1 MSTESNLAEST
12 SAPIGS
18 PEQLIAA
25 REKRGWSMSDVA
37 SKLGMM
43 PRQIDAIENG
53 RWEALPG
60 HAFVRGAIRA
70 YGNALQADVGP
81 LLATLGEKTH
91 APELRASASLDA
103 PLPRRGALG
112 FDNGGSGSR
121 LTWIVLG
128 VLGVVAIA
136 MYFGRGADLS
146 RVLDAPTSGRTIESV
161 PVQPSGTTAVPQGA
175 RDSATSG
182 SAPAQQGGASTASG
196 ATAGAAAGTTGT
208 GAGTATGATAGTA
221 AGMATGTASGA
232 QAPAGTTEP
241 GGARSPAASVGG
253 ADGRTPA
260 SAEAPRAD
268 SGSAAASGS
277 AGQVPG
283 ADASSGSAAGTAS
296 TTGQAPVASANALV
310 LRFERESWVEIRDAS
325 GRRLLYGTE
334 PAQSMRE
341 VSGSKPYSV
350 TIGNAP
356 FVRLEHAGRT
366 IDLGAVTRNGVAR
379 LTVD

>member
-1 MSTESNLAEST
+1 MTTESNLAEST

-70 YGNALQADVGP
+70 YGKALQADVGP

-161 PVQPSGTTAVPQGA
+161 PVQPSATSATPQGA

-182 SAPAQQGGASTASG
+182 SAPAQQGGTSTAPG
-196 ATAGAAAGTTGT
+196 ATASAVTGTTAGT
-208 GAGTATGATAGTA
+208 GA
-221 AGMATGTASGA
+221 GTASGA

-241 GGARSPAASVGG
+241 GGARSSAASVGG
-253 ADGRTPA
+253 ADGRAPA
-260 SAEAPRAD
+260 SAEAARTD

-283 ADASSGSAAGTAS
+283 AGASSGSTAGTAS
-296 TTGQAPVASANALV
+296 TTGQAPVASADALV

-341 VSGSKPYSV
+341 VSGSRPYSV